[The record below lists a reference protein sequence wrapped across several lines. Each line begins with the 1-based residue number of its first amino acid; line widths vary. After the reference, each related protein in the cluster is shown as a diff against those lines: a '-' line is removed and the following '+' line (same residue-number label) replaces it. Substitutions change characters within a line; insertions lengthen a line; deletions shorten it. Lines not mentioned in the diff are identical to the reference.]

1 MQIPIFNIFNIIVS
15 VLSDDKKTKH
25 QGVSAVVVLVRYAH
39 IHTECMNAHVYVY
52 GFEGLRGV
60 RQSVLRYSQL
70 MNWLWTGTKI
80 TRQMHQLCFSTLGF

>member
-39 IHTECMNAHVYVY
+39 IHTECIWMLMFMYM
-52 GFEGLRGV
+52 
-60 RQSVLRYSQL
+60 VLRDWGESDSQSY
-70 MNWLWTGTKI
+70 GTANSWIGCGLEQK
-80 TRQMHQLCFSTLGF
+80 